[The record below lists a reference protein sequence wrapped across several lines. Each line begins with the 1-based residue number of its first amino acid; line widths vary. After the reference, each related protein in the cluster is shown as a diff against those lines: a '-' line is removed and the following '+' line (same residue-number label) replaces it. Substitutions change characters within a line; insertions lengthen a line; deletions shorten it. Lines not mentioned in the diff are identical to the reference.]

1 MPGKNKTL
9 KVVIIFAVLFMLCL
23 PTITAWAQEKTQYL
37 PQTGDTVYSGG
48 GATLDCTNA
57 SQGYV
62 MVSYSG
68 TNHKVKLQIS
78 KSGGTTY
85 TYDISKRGEFEV
97 FALTEG
103 SGTYS
108 VKVYE
113 NISGTSYSCAFTQ
126 TLQINLENNSL
137 PFLYPNQY
145 VNFTYDG
152 EVARIS
158 NEITKNLTTE
168 LEMVEAIY
176 NYVATNITYDY
187 DKAANVKSGYLPN
200 LETTLSTKTG
210 ICFDYASL
218 MTAMLRIQNVP
229 ARLEIGYV
237 SGGLYHAWISVYVE
251 DVGWINNLIY
261 FDGTDWK
268 LMDPTFAST
277 GPTKFTGEGYGYSI
291 KYVY

>member
-1 MPGKNKTL
+1 MLGNNKIL
-9 KVVIIFAVLFMLCL
+9 KTVFLLAVTILLFIQPVPALAEEKTKYL
-23 PTITAWAQEKTQYL
+23 PTE
-37 PQTGDTVYSGG
+37 GETVYSAGG
-48 GATLDCTNA
+48 VALDCSNA
-57 SQGYV
+57 AQGYV

-78 KSGGTTY
+78 KNEGTTY
-85 TYDISKRGEFEV
+85 TYDITKRGEYDV

-103 SGTYS
+103 NGSYT

-126 TLQINLENNSL
+126 TFQVNLADANL

-152 EVARIS
+152 EVAKTS
-158 NEITKNLTTE
+158 NEVTKGLTKE
-168 LEMVEAIY
+168 LEIVEAVY
-176 NYVATNITYDY
+176 NYVATNISYDY
-187 DKAANVKSGYLPN
+187 YKAENVKSGYLPN
-200 LETTLSTKTG
+200 VETTLSTKKG

-229 ARLEIGYV
+229 ARLEVGYV
-237 SGGLYHAWISVYVE
+237 SGGLYHAWISVYIK
-251 DVGWINNLIY
+251 DVGWVNNVIY
-261 FDGTDWK
+261 FDGANWK

-277 GPTKFTGEGYGYSI
+277 GPGKFTGEGYGYSI